1 MMELKFTV
9 SQTAAAMGMEPA
21 RMWALLGQWGVQP
34 REDSLTLEQIQQL
47 RQLLSE
53 HQDEH
58 QLRAQNSLERVVQ
71 RYTLLADTCSLLHQ
85 QFPLLA
91 ERLTPLLRQSCRT
104 LIVPSGVLAELRS
117 LPLKKPELT
126 ERVRTAL
133 PCLAKLQNQGLLRIY
148 GEREGSFGDQQLLS
162 SATRLMTSSP
172 LLVITQDRDL
182 SCDLLRLN
190 QLDSMREK
198 QPVAVSRINRYGYLS
213 RFQPL
218 EQRPADSRA
227 EGAAAFAGADGDLRR
242 REGAPL
248 GGLSWTER
256 RADPAPAEQPLP
268 RHRELDRQPAPKD
281 AGEDAPAGSW
291 RLLWSGFTRCLREEF
306 AAQRAASAAEKSCPE
321 PADRQE
327 QPAPGEDTAAADPTQ
342 VYQRVCCVECGQ
354 SFDITVGE
362 SLYFHQHHLNLPRRC
377 PACRKQRRMERAGLT
392 LGA

>member
-218 EQRPADSRA
+218 EQRPADTRA

-291 RLLWSGFTRCLREEF
+291 RLLWRASP
-306 AAQRAASAAEKSCPE
+306 AASG
-321 PADRQE
+321 R
-327 QPAPGEDTAAADPTQ
+327 
-342 VYQRVCCVECGQ
+342 
-354 SFDITVGE
+354 
-362 SLYFHQHHLNLPRRC
+362 SLRPSGLPLPRKSPARSRLTGRSGQRPERTPLRRIPPRC
-377 PACRKQRRMERAGLT
+377 TSGSAAWSAGSPST
-392 LGA
+392 SPWGRPCTSTSIT